1 MTSGARALIFD
12 MDGTLLDS
20 EPMHFGVARG
30 IFAEDGLDFTLEL
43 NAEFIGQ
50 SSHHVMAR
58 LVERHRLPRTPD
70 QYLALYEERIVQV
83 MSKAS
88 TATDGVAELLAELA
102 RRGLPV
108 GVASNSSIQ
117 LVRATL
123 TGLGII
129 GQFGALV
136 GGDMVPHGKPAPDV
150 YLEAARQLSVP
161 PAECVAI
168 EDSPTGLAAV
178 LAAGMTG
185 VALVTAH
192 VDPARFQGPHRVVH
206 SLRDFPL
213 ELLAGG

>member
-1 MTSGARALIFD
+1 MKARALVFD

-20 EPMHFGVARG
+20 EPMHFAVARG
-30 IFAEDGLDFTLEL
+30 IFAEDGLDFTLAL
-43 NAEFIGQ
+43 NTEFIGQ
-50 SSHHVMAR
+50 SSQQVMDK
-58 LVERHRLPRTPD
+58 LVERHRLPRTSAD
-70 QYLALYEERIVQV
+70 YLRLYQERIVQV
-83 MSKAS
+83 MSQARHAS
-88 TATDGVAELLAELA
+88 GGVAELLAELR

-108 GVASNSSIQ
+108 GVASNSSEA

-129 GQFGALV
+129 GEFRAVV
-136 GGDMVPHGKPAPDV
+136 GGDMVPRGKPAPDV
-150 YLEAARQLSVP
+150 YLLAARLLGVP

-192 VDPARFQGPHRVVH
+192 VDPARFTGAHHLIH

-213 ELLAGG
+213 ELLA